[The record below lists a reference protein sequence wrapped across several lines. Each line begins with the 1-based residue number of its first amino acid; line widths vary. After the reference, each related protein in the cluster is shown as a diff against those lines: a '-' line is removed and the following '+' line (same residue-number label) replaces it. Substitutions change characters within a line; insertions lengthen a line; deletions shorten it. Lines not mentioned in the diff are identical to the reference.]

1 MLPEIL
7 AALLPFMQN
16 SKNPHHVFQVY
27 MWPGDQ
33 PGLSTATSE
42 GDSDFVDV
50 AKGVGNKGR

>member
-7 AALLPFMQN
+7 AALLPFMQDA
-16 SKNPHHVFQVY
+16 KNLHHVFQLY

-42 GDSDFVDV
+42 GDSDFVEV

>member
-7 AALLPFMQN
+7 AALLPFIQN
-16 SKNPHHVFQVY
+16 TKNLHHVFQVY
-27 MWPGDQ
+27 MWLRDQ

-42 GDSDFVDV
+42 GDSDFDEV